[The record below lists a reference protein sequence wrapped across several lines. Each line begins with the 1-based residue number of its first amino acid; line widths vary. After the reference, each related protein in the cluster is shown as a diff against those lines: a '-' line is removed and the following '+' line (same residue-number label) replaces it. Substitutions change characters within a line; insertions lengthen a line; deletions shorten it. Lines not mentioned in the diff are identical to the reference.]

1 MAEYLPDLAPVSMLP
16 LLVCSFL
23 GSFLS
28 ASLGVGGGSFL
39 IAVMA
44 SLLPAAALI
53 PVHGI
58 VQLGSNASRAYLTR
72 QHTQWRKVAFFALG
86 ALIAA
91 TLAGFLLGRLDTQ
104 YIPPLVGVFI
114 LWLSWGKMPDIGL
127 GNKPAG
133 LLAGGLLTT
142 LATMLVG
149 ATGPLVSA
157 WLGRSGTDRW
167 QYTANFSASMTLQ
180 HTVKVVAFGITG
192 FVYQQWLILLVL
204 MIISGYLGT
213 KAGLLM
219 LGKIPEQKFRTLFKW
234 VLTVLSIR
242 LIWVWL
248 SAQSGLLSS

>member
-1 MAEYLPDLAPVSMLP
+1 
-16 LLVCSFL
+16 
-23 GSFLS
+23 
-28 ASLGVGGGSFL
+28 
-39 IAVMA
+39 
-44 SLLPAAALI
+44 
-53 PVHGI
+53 
-58 VQLGSNASRAYLTR
+58 
-72 QHTQWRKVAFFALG
+72 
-86 ALIAA
+86 
-91 TLAGFLLGRLDTQ
+91 
-104 YIPPLVGVFI
+104 
-114 LWLSWGKMPDIGL
+114 
-127 GNKPAG
+127 
-133 LLAGGLLTT
+133 
-142 LATMLVG
+142 MLVG